1 MNRQRTHTV
10 ERSWRTEDRTT
21 GEVKNWVL
29 VRGFSFPML
38 SDEPCPEGS
47 AVVVANDRAER
58 PQ

>member
-21 GEVKNWVL
+21 GE
-29 VRGFSFPML
+29 
-38 SDEPCPEGS
+38 PCPEGS

-58 PQ
+58 PK